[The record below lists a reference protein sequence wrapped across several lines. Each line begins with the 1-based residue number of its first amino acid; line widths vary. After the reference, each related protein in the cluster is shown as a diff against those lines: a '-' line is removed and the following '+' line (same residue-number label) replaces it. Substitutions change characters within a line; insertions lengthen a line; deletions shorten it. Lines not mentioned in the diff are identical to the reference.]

1 METTVGLQPEPFQP
15 NCLPAFFVGHDLPRT
30 MVLTLEWPSETPGG
44 LVKTQITEFPPTP
57 LQTFGLDSVG

>member
-1 METTVGLQPEPFQP
+1 
-15 NCLPAFFVGHDLPRT
+15 